1 MATLKIRALVLATT
15 VALSAAVGCTST
27 PSRGGGAP
35 VVAVEEPSR
44 SPGIALA
51 SPNAVLLGAVDGD
64 EAYRNDARMGS
75 ATAGGFVVESVE
87 RDWYQ
92 RDRVLFGRSYSD
104 SRFTTRVRERSV
116 PRRP

>member
-27 PSRGGGAP
+27 PSRGA
-35 VVAVEEPSR
+35 VVVEEPSR

-51 SPNAVLLGAVDGD
+51 SPNAVLLGAVDGE

-104 SRFTTRVRERSV
+104 TRFTTRVRERSV